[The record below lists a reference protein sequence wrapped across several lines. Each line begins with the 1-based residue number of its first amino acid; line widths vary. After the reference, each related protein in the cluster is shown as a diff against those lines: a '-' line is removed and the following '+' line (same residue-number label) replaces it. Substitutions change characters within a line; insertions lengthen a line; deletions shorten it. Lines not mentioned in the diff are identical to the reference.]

1 MAISG
6 SGNSKKVINAVE
18 YAKSCGNQVIGLT
31 GFDGGKL
38 REIADVSLHVPVNS
52 MQITEDI
59 HMVFD
64 HLMMS
69 IVYKY
74 LAGMEHMK

>member
-1 MAISG
+1 MIITKTPFRISF
-6 SGNSKKVINAVE
+6 
-18 YAKSCGNQVIGLT
+18 CG
-31 GFDGGKL
+31 GGKL
-38 REIADVSLHVPVNS
+38 MPLADVSLHMPIDD

-69 IVYKY
+69 VLYKR
-74 LAGMEHMK
+74 LDVEMNA